1 MKCRE
6 PSFSIPKKGG
16 LKDSKDFKPISLVV
30 TRGKRFC
37 T

>member
-16 LKDSKDFKPISLVV
+16 LKDLKDFKPISLVDSF
-30 TRGKRFC
+30 GKSFG
-37 T
+37 